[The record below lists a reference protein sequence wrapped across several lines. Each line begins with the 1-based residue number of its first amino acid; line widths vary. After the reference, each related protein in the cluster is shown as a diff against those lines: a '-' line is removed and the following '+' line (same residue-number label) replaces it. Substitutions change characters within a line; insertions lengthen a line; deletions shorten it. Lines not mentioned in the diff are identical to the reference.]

1 MSQPADPF
9 EARLEAM
16 FADPVEAPD
25 AEAFAQAAQ
34 RRILGEQKRRG
45 LVFGACAAVS
55 AVVAGGVVA
64 VTGWRDAS
72 SSMASFEAVF
82 DRIQPSWV
90 QEAAPVVLTA
100 MLLLFLVE
108 QFMASQSRY

>member
-16 FADPVEAPD
+16 FADPAEAPD
-25 AEAFAQAAQ
+25 AESFAQAAE

-45 LVFGACAAVS
+45 LVFGVCTAVA
-55 AVVAGGVVA
+55 AVVAGGVVT

-72 SSMASFEAVF
+72 SSMATVEAVF
-82 DRIQPSWV
+82 DRIQPAWV
-90 QEAAPVVLTA
+90 QEAAPLVLTA
-100 MLLLFLVE
+100 MLLIFLVE
-108 QFMASQSRY
+108 QLASSQSRY